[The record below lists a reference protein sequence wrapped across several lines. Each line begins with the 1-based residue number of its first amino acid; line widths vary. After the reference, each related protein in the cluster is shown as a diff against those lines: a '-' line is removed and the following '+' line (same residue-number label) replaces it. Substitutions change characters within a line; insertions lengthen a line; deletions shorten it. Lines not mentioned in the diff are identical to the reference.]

1 MFTRIV
7 EFLRSVLCCRYERE
21 PAPDLNLPVR
31 LDGVFGQERKNET
44 GDFIV
49 LLV

>member
-7 EFLRSVLCCRYERE
+7 EFLHSVLCCRYERE
-21 PAPDLNLPVR
+21 PAPDLSLPVR
-31 LDGVFGQERKNET
+31 LDGMFGQERKNET